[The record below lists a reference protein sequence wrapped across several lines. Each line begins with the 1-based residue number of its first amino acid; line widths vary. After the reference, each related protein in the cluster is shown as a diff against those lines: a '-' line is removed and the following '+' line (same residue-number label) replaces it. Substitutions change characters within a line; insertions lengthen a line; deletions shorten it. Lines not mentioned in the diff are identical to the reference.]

1 MTDISFEKF
10 RAGMNFGFILKGFL
24 GLLILMFILFAV
36 GLLIDYWKRDRYKV
50 QRIYYRKTSYSVVG
64 QEEYYFNYWLWQPK
78 KKAYF
83 SRVLENQGVTTIYS
97 RHARKRRFQ
106 KCLKIPFRRE
116 IYGINKEGHSDLEK

>member
-64 QEEYYFNYWLWQPK
+64 QEEYYFNY
-78 KKAYF
+78 
-83 SRVLENQGVTTIYS
+83 
-97 RHARKRRFQ
+97 
-106 KCLKIPFRRE
+106 
-116 IYGINKEGHSDLEK
+116 